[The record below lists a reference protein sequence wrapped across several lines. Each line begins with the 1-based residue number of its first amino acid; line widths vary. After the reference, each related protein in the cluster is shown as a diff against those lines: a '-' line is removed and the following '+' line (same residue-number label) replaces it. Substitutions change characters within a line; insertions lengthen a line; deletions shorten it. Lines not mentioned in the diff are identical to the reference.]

1 MTLSLDTAVL
11 WALAAVAY
19 LAPSVIAEER
29 GSRKLHSIVIMNIFL
44 GWTLIGWGV
53 AMAWACAKNDPPP
66 EPSQA

>member
-19 LAPSVIAEER
+19 FVPSIIAEER
-29 GSRKLHSIVIMNIFL
+29 NSQKLHSIIIVNIFL

-53 AMAWACAKNDPPP
+53 ALAWACAKKDPPRS
-66 EPSQA
+66 PSQA